1 MPLTFVNR
9 INKTEN
15 MSTRISLA
23 SIFEA
28 NKTALAMD
36 LQGLKLPQDAQKVQN
51 AVSEYLDKMFD
62 GEGDFRQQLTQSED
76 YILQA
81 ALSLLNA
88 QQEIAKQIMSAKQPR
103 HEETLKQSLHA
114 EKAASLKKDQFPY
127 ALGGTLVGGAAGAFL
142 GTWCAVFGAIAGT
155 AVVLYY
161 ASMDPKQPKS
171 NLQKPV
177 SEKTQGTPLNVDAF
191 MAVVSNICG
200 SIDSLIDMFR
210 SQIKRVID
218 KYESQPKPSIERDY
232 RFLLESIQSLLG
244 YERVHDTTEDKYVKK
259 LQTRIEDLAEN
270 LENYNLAVENYDGSN
285 AQKFEQVPSA
295 ETTEPRMVYPAITK
309 DGQVVLKGKVF
320 IPKD

>member
-1 MPLTFVNR
+1 
-9 INKTEN
+9 
-15 MSTRISLA
+15 MSTKISLV

-28 NKTALAMD
+28 NKTILAAD
-36 LQGLKLPQDAQKVQN
+36 LQGLKLPQDAQRVQKT
-51 AVSEYLDKMFD
+51 VSEYLDKMFD

-88 QQEIAKQIMSAKQPR
+88 QQDIAKQILSAKQPR
-103 HEETLKQSLHA
+103 HEEPLKQSLHA
-114 EKAASLKKDQFPY
+114 EKAASLKKAQFPY
-127 ALGGTLVGGAAGAFL
+127 ALGGTLVGGAAGAVL
-142 GTWCAVFGAIAGT
+142 GSWCAVFGAIAGT

-161 ASMDPKQPKS
+161 ASMDSKQPKS
-171 NLQKPV
+171 DFSKPAA
-177 SEKTQGTPLNVDAF
+177 EKPIGSPLNVEAF
-191 MAVVSNICG
+191 LTVVSNICG
-200 SIDSLIDMFR
+200 SIDSLIETFR

-218 KYESQPKPSIERDY
+218 KYESLPKPTIESDY

-270 LENYNLAVENYDGSN
+270 LENYNLAVENYNGSN
-285 AQKFEQVPSA
+285 AQKFEQVPST
-295 ETTEPRMVYPAITK
+295 ETSTPRMVYPAITK
-309 DGQVVLKGKVF
+309 NGQVVLKGKIF